1 MSTVADTRWAN
12 SSFRRFVFLLSQF
25 KIEKRDLV
33 LTGKAVWLIG
43 REKTKSG
50 PDKGKM
56 VPSINRKIDLD
67 KIAKVRNSVFFQIS
81 IF

>member
-1 MSTVADTRWAN
+1 M
-12 SSFRRFVFLLSQF
+12 
-25 KIEKRDLV
+25 DLI

-56 VPSINRKIDLD
+56 VPSVNRKIDLE
-67 KIAKVRNSVFFQIS
+67 KIAKVRSRLLVQNSLSLYFDH
-81 IF
+81 

>member
-1 MSTVADTRWAN
+1 M
-12 SSFRRFVFLLSQF
+12 
-25 KIEKRDLV
+25 
-33 LTGKAVWLIG
+33 WLIG

-56 VPSINRKIDLD
+56 VPSVNRKIDLE
-67 KIAKVRNSVFFQIS
+67 KIAKVRSRHLVQNSGIQQEKQLSHSF